1 MNNMKQTIK
10 DLHVFLVLWSTQA
23 CSQLGSSMTSFAL
36 VIWSLQQ
43 SGSAMVS
50 AMLSICSYTP
60 YVIFGLF
67 AGSLCDRWDK
77 KKTMLICDSLAA
89 GSTLVISIL
98 LLQGTLEIW
107 HLYILN
113 AVNGCMNTL
122 QQPSS
127 EVAIT
132 LLTPKKQYARA
143 GALRMFSNSLN
154 TLLVPVFAT
163 SVYALF
169 GMQTILLI
177 DLISFSVAFTALAFF
192 IRLPAVEA
200 VSAIEKQSLLNGVK
214 SGLHWLRENRGV
226 LDLILYLAAINLVA
240 STLDAALPYMLLM
253 REGGSEAVL
262 GVVNT
267 CMGLANLA
275 GSLVLMLKPTRHQRV
290 RLIHNALLISMG
302 TESFFLALGRAP
314 FVWCLGAFLGWLCIP
329 AMNTNMDVLLREH
342 IPLDMQG
349 RVYAAR
355 NSLQFFT
362 IPAGYFL
369 GGALIDYILEPFM
382 AAQGASFLL
391 GRAIGVGEGSGAA
404 LLFLLLGFA
413 GIAICLLF
421 RRDSNIWSLET
432 IDEQH
437 K

>member
-10 DLHVFLVLWSTQA
+10 DLYVFLVLWSTQA

-89 GSTLVISIL
+89 ASTLVISIL

-200 VSAIEKQSLLNGVK
+200 VSSIEKQSLLNGVK

-240 STLDAALPYMLLM
+240 STLDL
-253 REGGSEAVL
+253 S
-262 GVVNT
+262 
-267 CMGLANLA
+267 
-275 GSLVLMLKPTRHQRV
+275 
-290 RLIHNALLISMG
+290 LIHI
-302 TESFFLALGRAP
+302 
-314 FVWCLGAFLGWLCIP
+314 
-329 AMNTNMDVLLREH
+329 
-342 IPLDMQG
+342 
-349 RVYAAR
+349 
-355 NSLQFFT
+355 
-362 IPAGYFL
+362 
-369 GGALIDYILEPFM
+369 
-382 AAQGASFLL
+382 
-391 GRAIGVGEGSGAA
+391 
-404 LLFLLLGFA
+404 
-413 GIAICLLF
+413 
-421 RRDSNIWSLET
+421 
-432 IDEQH
+432 
-437 K
+437 

>member
-89 GSTLVISIL
+89 ASTLVIGIL

-122 QQPSS
+122 QQPSG

-226 LDLILYLAAINLVA
+226 LDLIRI
-240 STLDAALPYMLLM
+240 
-253 REGGSEAVL
+253 
-262 GVVNT
+262 
-267 CMGLANLA
+267 
-275 GSLVLMLKPTRHQRV
+275 
-290 RLIHNALLISMG
+290 
-302 TESFFLALGRAP
+302 
-314 FVWCLGAFLGWLCIP
+314 WL
-329 AMNTNMDVLLREH
+329 R
-342 IPLDMQG
+342 
-349 RVYAAR
+349 
-355 NSLQFFT
+355 
-362 IPAGYFL
+362 
-369 GGALIDYILEPFM
+369 
-382 AAQGASFLL
+382 
-391 GRAIGVGEGSGAA
+391 
-404 LLFLLLGFA
+404 
-413 GIAICLLF
+413 
-421 RRDSNIWSLET
+421 
-432 IDEQH
+432 
-437 K
+437 

>member
-89 GSTLVISIL
+89 ASTLVIGIL

-122 QQPSS
+122 QQPSG

-192 IRLPAVEA
+192 IRPACCRSGVRYRKTISSERRKKRSSLA
-200 VSAIEKQSLLNGVK
+200 ERKSRCSGPDPVSGCDK
-214 SGLHWLRENRGV
+214 SGSLH
-226 LDLILYLAAINLVA
+226 
-240 STLDAALPYMLLM
+240 LDAALPYMLLM

-290 RLIHNALLISMG
+290 RLIHNA
-302 TESFFLALGRAP
+302 
-314 FVWCLGAFLGWLCIP
+314 C
-329 AMNTNMDVLLREH
+329 
-342 IPLDMQG
+342 
-349 RVYAAR
+349 
-355 NSLQFFT
+355 
-362 IPAGYFL
+362 
-369 GGALIDYILEPFM
+369 
-382 AAQGASFLL
+382 
-391 GRAIGVGEGSGAA
+391 
-404 LLFLLLGFA
+404 
-413 GIAICLLF
+413 
-421 RRDSNIWSLET
+421 
-432 IDEQH
+432 
-437 K
+437 

>member
-1 MNNMKQTIK
+1 
-10 DLHVFLVLWSTQA
+10 
-23 CSQLGSSMTSFAL
+23 
-36 VIWSLQQ
+36 
-43 SGSAMVS
+43 
-50 AMLSICSYTP
+50 
-60 YVIFGLF
+60 
-67 AGSLCDRWDK
+67 
-77 KKTMLICDSLAA
+77 MLICDSLAA
-89 GSTLVISIL
+89 ASTLVIGIL

-253 REGGSEAVL
+253 REGG
-262 GVVNT
+262 G
-267 CMGLANLA
+267 
-275 GSLVLMLKPTRHQRV
+275 
-290 RLIHNALLISMG
+290 
-302 TESFFLALGRAP
+302 
-314 FVWCLGAFLGWLCIP
+314 
-329 AMNTNMDVLLREH
+329 
-342 IPLDMQG
+342 
-349 RVYAAR
+349 
-355 NSLQFFT
+355 
-362 IPAGYFL
+362 
-369 GGALIDYILEPFM
+369 
-382 AAQGASFLL
+382 
-391 GRAIGVGEGSGAA
+391 
-404 LLFLLLGFA
+404 
-413 GIAICLLF
+413 
-421 RRDSNIWSLET
+421 
-432 IDEQH
+432 
-437 K
+437 